1 MVYENDVIGV
11 TETSDVGVVS
21 LTFADSGDVIVRDFA
36 NGTQLEVNEF
46 YDFDA
51 LPLPATFSVA
61 ALVNP
66 GSILDIFRYSCQ
78 VCDRVLL
85 LFSFF
90 FLLQR
95 LMRAQLI
102 YRVSFTTSQ
111 SPKSTKFVHT

>member
-66 GSILDIFRYSCQ
+66 GSILDIFKYSC
-78 VCDRVLL
+78 
-85 LFSFF
+85 
-90 FLLQR
+90 
-95 LMRAQLI
+95 
-102 YRVSFTTSQ
+102 
-111 SPKSTKFVHT
+111 